1 MNTNMNMNLNIELN
15 EIKKNIINII
25 ELENKILKT
34 NDRFIK
40 LLLIDELNNIKKKL
54 IIKYNNKK

>member
-1 MNTNMNMNLNIELN
+1 MNMNLNIELN

-40 LLLIDELNNIKKKL
+40 LLLIDELNNIKKK
-54 IIKYNNKK
+54 INNKK